1 MRHLVTG
8 LLLLGLLLTPA
19 LPALGHCQIPCGI
32 YGDET
37 RFTLMLEDVD
47 TIEKSMNQINEIG
60 AQEKPDWNQLVRW
73 VDNKEDHA
81 DKLTETVT
89 YYFLAQRIKPAPA
102 GDEKAEAKYVR
113 HLTLL
118 HQIMVYAMKARQT
131 TDLANV
137 EMLRKLIGEFK
148 ASYLDHEH

>member
-1 MRHLVTG
+1 MRHLLSA
-8 LLLLGLLLTPA
+8 LLLLALLLTPA
-19 LPALGHCQIPCGI
+19 LPAFGHCQIPCGI

-37 RFTLMLEDVD
+37 RFTQMLEDVD
-47 TIEKSMNQINEIG
+47 TIEKSMKQVTRIG
-60 AQEKPDWNQLVRW
+60 AQEKPTWNQLVRW
-73 VDNKEDHA
+73 VNNKEVHA
-81 DKLTETVT
+81 DNLTDTVT
-89 YYFLAQRIKPAPA
+89 DYFLAQRIKPAPA

-118 HQIMVYAMKARQT
+118 HQIMVYAMKSKQT
-131 TDLANV
+131 TDLENV